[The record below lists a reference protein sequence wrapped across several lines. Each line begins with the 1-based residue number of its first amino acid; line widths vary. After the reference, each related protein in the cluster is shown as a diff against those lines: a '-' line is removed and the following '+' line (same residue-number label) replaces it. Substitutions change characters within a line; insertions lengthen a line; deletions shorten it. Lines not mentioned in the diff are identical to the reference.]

1 MGEHCDGPGPSG
13 QQWIH
18 KIGLQPS
25 HAPPGPL
32 AMKTARAW
40 GASLLGW
47 KAELVTVEGRF
58 ESWDRPRTE
67 VVLTGLPDTVL
78 RESRGKLLCALRE
91 NRLGLGQGQLYLN
104 LVPAARPKSGESL
117 DLPLVL
123 AAACAA
129 GHLNP
134 ADLVGTLFLGEVG
147 IDGRLHPVPGGLAA
161 AMAARGAGSAA
172 GPAAGPQ
179 VITRMVAPPATAQE
193 AAALPDLDVRVATTL
208 AEVVG
213 HLASTED
220 RLPRAQPPPPGAG
233 RCSGP
238 HLDDVRGQAAAK
250 YALSIAAAGGHG
262 LLLVGPP
269 GAGKT
274 MLARRL
280 PRLLPAPTLDERL
293 EATAVLAATG
303 RWPGGLVAERLF
315 RAPHHTASYAGVIG
329 GGANLSPGEVS
340 LAHGGVLFLDELPEY
355 RREVLEALREPVEQG
370 SVTISRAGRQVD
382 FPARFLLVAA
392 MNPCPCGYRGHP
404 SRACTCAPGDVRRYA
419 RRLSGPLLDRI
430 DLRLELQPP
439 TSAEL
444 AGPPATTGHAKLA
457 RGGVSLDRSG
467 PTGPALSEL
476 QTAVDRATE
485 ARLARGQAVPN
496 ARLGPDA
503 IDRALPLD
511 DKAALLLER
520 AAEARS
526 LSARAIQSLRRVALT
541 LADLSEDPERNV
553 SVHLARA
560 LALRQETY
568 S

>member
-1 MGEHCDGPGPSG
+1 
-13 QQWIH
+13 
-18 KIGLQPS
+18 
-25 HAPPGPL
+25 
-32 AMKTARAW
+32 MKTARAW

-58 ESWDRPRTE
+58 EAWDRPRTE
-67 VVLTGLPDTVL
+67 VVLTGLPDAVL

-123 AAACAA
+123 AAVCAA
-129 GHLNP
+129 GHLDP
-134 ADLVGTLFLGEVG
+134 ADLAGTLFLGEVG

-161 AMAARGAGSAA
+161 AMAARAA

-179 VITRMVAPPATAQE
+179 GITRMIAPPATAQE
-193 AAALPDLDVRVATTL
+193 ASALPELDVRVASTL

-213 HLASTED
+213 HLASAED
-220 RLPRAQPPPPGAG
+220 RLPRSEPPPQSTG

-293 EATAVLAATG
+293 EGTAVLAATG
-303 RWPGGLVAERLF
+303 RWPGGLIAERPF
-315 RAPHHTASYAGVIG
+315 RAPHHTASYAGLIG

-340 LAHGGVLFLDELPEY
+340 LAHGGVLFLDELPEF
-355 RREVLEALREPVEQG
+355 RREVLEALREPLEQG
-370 SVTISRAGRQVD
+370 AVTVSRAGRQVD

-404 SRACTCAPGDVRRYA
+404 NRACTCAPGDIRRYV

-444 AGPPATTGHAKLA
+444 AGVP
-457 RGGVSLDRSG
+457 G
-467 PTGPALSEL
+467 PTGPVGTGAGPNRATLAGSGPGQALSEL
-476 QTAVDRATE
+476 QIAVDRATE
-485 ARLARGQAVPN
+485 ARLARGQTVPN
-496 ARLGPDA
+496 AQLGPDA
-503 IDRALPLD
+503 IDRALPLEGD
-511 DKAALLLER
+511 AASLLAR

-541 LADLSEDPERNV
+541 LADLSEDPGRPV
-553 SVHLARA
+553 ALHLARA